1 MTNAEPLPRIAPLR
15 LSTAALYASGPWAL
29 RGEIEH
35 SAKQN
40 RVPVIDLLGPT
51 ASYTMLNAA
60 ILYTAKLPGA
70 TALFFLKAN
79 NLGDRKAFN
88 ASSIDTIRALAP
100 LPGRG
105 VKAGVQVS
113 F

>member
-1 MTNAEPLPRIAPLR
+1 MSNVGSGTRAAPKSAR
-15 LSTAALYASGPWAL
+15 TESPESTALPQPRMRVAP
-29 RGEIEH
+29 
-35 SAKQN
+35 AKLV
-40 RVPVIDLLGPT
+40 RLC
-51 ASYTMLNAA
+51 YTLVHAA
-60 ILYTAKLPGA
+60 VMYTAKLPA
-70 TALFFLKAN
+70 ASALFFLKIN

-105 VKAGVQVS
+105 VKAGVQLS